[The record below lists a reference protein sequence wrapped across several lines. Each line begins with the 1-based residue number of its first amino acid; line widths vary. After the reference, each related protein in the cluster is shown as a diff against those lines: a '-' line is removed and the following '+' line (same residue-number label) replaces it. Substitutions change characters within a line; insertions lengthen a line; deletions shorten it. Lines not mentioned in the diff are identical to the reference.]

1 MWEPEF
7 RAHQRGWQMILQT
20 LLALHLFFYL
30 PSRNRLYRN
39 VLSRI
44 TRATIFLPPTISYM
58 DTASEQW
65 KSAPHLGLTNLR
77 PMSLPQFATES
88 DTLDPKEAAR
98 LRYVILLKV
107 FYRTDFI

>member
-1 MWEPEF
+1 
-7 RAHQRGWQMILQT
+7 
-20 LLALHLFFYL
+20 
-30 PSRNRLYRN
+30 
-39 VLSRI
+39 
-44 TRATIFLPPTISYM
+44 M

-65 KSAPHLGLTNLR
+65 EKRAHLGLNE
-77 PMSLPQFATES
+77 SEADVAAQFATES